1 MVFPSLFLS
10 SRMRK
15 LAFVLLLTL
24 ATVAGHAQSTVIK
37 VSMDNAIHTNG
48 GYWEGWGTS
57 LCWWANRVGYNETLT
72 QKSADLFFDAQ
83 KGLGLNIMRYN
94 VGGGDDPTHHH
105 ITRTDSDVPGWMYID
120 AHHITRTDSDVPGWM
135 YIDANGERKYDY
147 TADARQLNVVKA
159 AMKAAGQDAYL
170 EIFSNSPPYFN
181 TMTLPSIWLM
191 LPTT

>member
-1 MVFPSLFLS
+1 
-10 SRMRK
+10 MRRII
-15 LAFVLLLTL
+15 FLLLL
-24 ATVAGHAQSTVIK
+24 AASMVCHAETVIK
-37 VSMDNAIHTNG
+37 VSMDNAIWTNN

-57 LCWWANRVGYNETLT
+57 LCWWANRLGYNETLT
-72 QKSADLFFDAQ
+72 QKSADLFFDAD

-120 AHHITRTDSDVPGWM
+120 E
-135 YIDANGERKYDY
+135 NGERKYDY

-170 EIFSNSPPYFN
+170 
-181 TMTLPSIWLM
+181 
-191 LPTT
+191 